1 MGRGHGS
8 GRGVS
13 AKAGGFQGD
22 ATMKGYSAGLA
33 KAMNA
38 KESEIVRNTEFE
50 TFVAFNDSGE
60 VKFTKTGTK
69 TRVNNMAE
77 GDVRDRFVTHNHPSN
92 ASLSKSDI
100 ETAVIGN
107 AKEMRARTPNYSY
120 SMKRPE
126 KGWPSERK
134 AKGVYSDAERSIT
147 TWNQQYIRNYKGD
160 KNVAHRRALAVKNH
174 RINKAF
180 AARLGIDYMKL
191 RVN

>member
-1 MGRGHGS
+1 MGRGHGGS
-8 GRGVS
+8 RGGGG
-13 AKAGGFQGD
+13 AKGFQGD
-22 ATMKGYSAGLA
+22 ATMRGYSAGLA

-38 KESEIVRNTEFE
+38 TESEIVRNTEFE
-50 TFVAFNDSGE
+50 TFVAFDESGN
-60 VKFTKTGTK
+60 VTFTKTGTK
-69 TRVNNMAE
+69 TRVAALAE
-77 GDVRDRFVTHNHPSN
+77 SDVRNRFVTHNHPSN
-92 ASLSKSDI
+92 ASFSKSDV

-107 AKEMRARTPNYSY
+107 AKEMRVRTPNYSY

-134 AKGVYSDAERSIT
+134 AKSVYSDAERSIT
-147 TWNQQYIRNYKGD
+147 TWNQQYIRSYKGD
-160 KNVAHRRALAVKNH
+160 KNVAYRRAMAVKNH